1 MHQTSNAGILATPI
15 SARTKLA
22 GKEKVKSNKNIHGEG
37 KKTSATKNFQ
47 DENITLNLFNEKP
60 PLEKGKKAIVE
71 TAHCNFTTSFATK
84 ESSKIV
90 RCSGTSCFGYKRAG
104 KLGTGKFHQSETGL
118 QRVQS
123 VQPDWNS
130 CSDISAARSFDGFSV
145 LNRSVTSTVKS
156 SMIPEHYLNKQTTR
170 NLEEFAAQ
178 YVSKICEVAL
188 SRMVK
193 ESYEK
198 FAKGFVENVVSL
210 AKSRIVDLER
220 LQHPEQN
227 ASREEISSM
236 DGEDNPSFSKVWKY
250 SQAFA
255 EGHDFLETRKRIA
268 HPEVKDKE
276 LHTSSELLQRNEAHV
291 LKDGQAG
298 DVENQRMESPLS
310 SNDSLS
316 GTSSSSSSQSMD
328 LYTPS
333 AQEKTE
339 TFPPCEIENELNVD
353 YAREKLEGV
362 KMEDGNCEFPFQRE
376 DKRNKNTLDVNP
388 NLEKTSYEQTIGTEK
403 ISCLEEE
410 QNDCFNEAKLE
421 DNETVEISSQSKT
434 EGELQT
440 GAKGSAKLETKKH
453 RNDNQAEPSCSRRRG
468 FYKRTVSES
477 QASERKQWNS
487 TQPGDEDVQTTRNV
501 HDHPSCRPDQ
511 TPPKFVRS
519 ISCPVVSEVSK
530 IFDLNFNI
538 IA

>member
-1 MHQTSNAGILATPI
+1 MHQTSNAGILATPM

-22 GKEKVKSNKNIHGEG
+22 GREKVKSNKNILREG
-37 KKTSATKNFQ
+37 KKTSGTKNFQ
-47 DENITLNLFNEKP
+47 DENITLNHFNEKP
-60 PLEKGKKAIVE
+60 PLEKGEKAIVE

-104 KLGTGKFHQSETGL
+104 KLGTGKFHHSETGL

-130 CSDISAARSFDGFSV
+130 CSDISAARSFDGFSI
-145 LNRSVTSTVKS
+145 LNRSLTSTVKS
-156 SMIPEHYLNKQTTR
+156 SMIPAHYLNKQTTR

-198 FAKGFVENVVSL
+198 FAKGFVENVLSL
-210 AKSRIVDLER
+210 AESRIVDLER

-255 EGHDFLETRKRIA
+255 EGHDFLETRKRIT

-276 LHTSSELLQRNEAHV
+276 LHTSSELLRRNETHV

-316 GTSSSSSSQSMD
+316 GTSSSSSSQLMD
-328 LYTPS
+328 LCTPC
-333 AQEKTE
+333 AQ
-339 TFPPCEIENELNVD
+339 
-353 YAREKLEGV
+353 
-362 KMEDGNCEFPFQRE
+362 
-376 DKRNKNTLDVNP
+376 
-388 NLEKTSYEQTIGTEK
+388 
-403 ISCLEEE
+403 E
-410 QNDCFNEAKLE
+410 QNDCFNEAKFE
-421 DNETVEISSQSKT
+421 DNETIEFPPQSKT

-440 GAKGSAKLETKKH
+440 VAKGSAKLEIKKH

-487 TQPGDEDVQTTRNV
+487 TQPGDEDVQTTSNV
-501 HDHPSCRPDQ
+501 HGHPSCRPDQ

-519 ISCPVVSEVSK
+519 TSCPVVSEVRK
-530 IFDLNFNI
+530 
-538 IA
+538 